1 MHRQSDGQQQ
11 QEEVAEGNS
20 GGSGGGKHFR
30 ERTLRSIKQSLGK
43 LWKRRSVTITEYDP
57 TYKVAYLGNVLTG
70 WAKGEGCV
78 EKPVSTLWR
87 NYTGSAKADVAMK
100 VTVTGSGLKAVT
112 REHGLTEYWSHRLTY
127 CAAPA
132 AFPRVF
138 CWVYRHEGRRLKQE
152 LRCHAVLCSKEAVA
166 RRMATQ
172 LRARLAQAL
181 TEFKRDKVS
190 RQNARLSLAN
200 SLYDNPSLP
209 RRKLLL
215 ATGSHNYR
223 PPLERSKSAPKL
235 MVIEESAEED
245 EDGDGDGDDDEDVDD
260 DCGAPPLDRISE
272 EDERYSH
279 LMAMLDADRDPD
291 RDQEHDPD
299 VDVDDARDDWGFSL
313 ECGGS
318 GREPGCAGGSGSS
331 GSGSECASDEGTCSL
346 SSSASCSSPAA
357 LCRHFK
363 SLTELRQPA
372 SAECDPCE
380 PEGGGQ
386 QQPVVDW
393 RPGAE
398 GAADLERLAAALRR
412 SATFPPPT
420 TTASAVIPPP
430 APPPPPPEAAVTRTP
445 LGEPGVELDSLS
457 EEEDDVAP
465 DLARD
470 VKHEEDNVSD
480 ESGYAEI
487 MLDGTGASGTSTSA
501 SVSTASTSARPTGS
515 GFGAPSPVRCVRV

>member
-1 MHRQSDGQQQ
+1 MHKQSDGQ

-20 GGSGGGKHFR
+20 GGGGGGGKHFR
-30 ERTLRSIKQSLGK
+30 ERTLRTIKQSLGK

-87 NYTGSAKADVAMK
+87 NYTASAKADVAMK

-200 SLYDNPSLP
+200 SLYENPSLP

-245 EDGDGDGDDDEDVDD
+245 EDEDDDDEEDD
-260 DCGAPPLDRISE
+260 DGCEARHAAEAAPLGRISE

-279 LMAMLDADRDPD
+279 LMAMLDADHDAEH
-291 RDQEHDPD
+291 EHDHDP
-299 VDVDDARDDWGFSL
+299 DVDDARDDWGFSL
-313 ECGGS
+313 ESGS
-318 GREPGCAGGSGSS
+318 GAEPGCGGGGGGG
-331 GSGSECASDEGTCSL
+331 GSGSECGSDEGTCSL
-346 SSSASCSSPAA
+346 SSGASCSSPAA

-363 SLTELRQPA
+363 SLTELRQPL
-372 SAECDPCE
+372 SADCDTCE
-380 PEGGGQ
+380 PEGSPQ

-412 SATFPPPT
+412 SATFPPPSSAASVLAV
-420 TTASAVIPPP
+420 TAVPP
-430 APPPPPPEAAVTRTP
+430 PPPPPPEAVVARTP

-457 EEEDDVAP
+457 EEEDEVAP
-465 DLARD
+465 DAARD
-470 VKHEEDNVSD
+470 VKRDEDNVSD

-487 MLDGTGASGTSTSA
+487 MLDGAGAS
-501 SVSTASTSARPTGS
+501 STATATASAQPARGA
-515 GFGAPSPVRCVRV
+515 FGAPSPVRCVRV